1 VERPAHHGFRRQV
14 GLELGADDAGVAVR
28 AADLAPDAAVVRA
41 VALGFGLVDVRHAL
55 PRVPSD
61 VFLGVH
67 ALDLNQRGVLVLVR
81 LGPASRP
88 SSSINDTAKKE
99 RAKATTA
106 AADGMRISWR
116 ALTSCTRGWFP
127 GHRASRADRCVPSP
141 SRCCCFC
148 RRGRELGV
156 RRREGDGANT
166 EGRNPSRWR
175 WRYISIPRAPTVD
188 GQDCVSG
195 TCAIRGQDYF

>member
-1 VERPAHHGFRRQV
+1 MDTGVERPAHHGFRRQV

-41 VALGFGLVDVRHAL
+41 VALGLGLVDVRHAL

-116 ALTSCTRGWFP
+116 ERSPLVPEDGSPDIEPHALTG
-127 GHRASRADRCVPSP
+127 ASLHHLAAAASAAGEE
-141 SRCCCFC
+141 SSES
-148 RRGRELGV
+148 GGGKATALIQREETLVG
-156 RRREGDGANT
+156 GG
-166 EGRNPSRWR
+166 GG
-175 WRYISIPRAPTVD
+175 I
-188 GQDCVSG
+188 
-195 TCAIRGQDYF
+195 